1 MTEIKTDTIAAIS
14 TAISAA
20 GIGIVR
26 ISGPLAIETA
36 DRLFR
41 AKSGCT
47 LREAKGSTIHY
58 GHIEEG
64 GKILDEVLVSV
75 LRAPATYTREDTVEI
90 NCHGGI
96 LVLRRVL
103 DAVIRAGAR
112 LADPGEFT
120 RRAFLNGRIDPSQA
134 EAVMDLIASENRSA
148 ADNALSHLGGA
159 MRRRVESVRALLL
172 EETARIE
179 AALDDPENYD
189 LTGYL
194 PELEQKLRGT
204 YETISGLLATAEEGR
219 IIKEGIATVILGR
232 PNVGKSTLLNLLAG
246 EERAIVTDIA
256 GTTRDILE
264 EKIVLQG
271 VSLRIM
277 DTAGLRETGDT
288 VEKIGVERAYEAA
301 SRADLI
307 LYMVDGSVPASEED
321 RKHLRLLQG
330 REVILILNKT
340 DLKQQI
346 SESEAESLLPGA
358 HIQRL
363 SAKDGRGM
371 EELGKC
377 IRERFLRGEIC
388 ANDEVYIT
396 NERQKEALSEAA
408 QALQRVLFSME
419 AGMPED
425 LYTVDLMDA
434 YAALGRITG
443 EEVGEE
449 LIDEIFSRFCMGK

>member
-1 MTEIKTDTIAAIS
+1 
-14 TAISAA
+14 
-20 GIGIVR
+20 
-26 ISGPLAIETA
+26 
-36 DRLFR
+36 
-41 AKSGCT
+41 
-47 LREAKGSTIHY
+47 
-58 GHIEEG
+58 
-64 GKILDEVLVSV
+64 
-75 LRAPATYTREDTVEI
+75 
-90 NCHGGI
+90 
-96 LVLRRVL
+96 
-103 DAVIRAGAR
+103 
-112 LADPGEFT
+112 
-120 RRAFLNGRIDPSQA
+120 
-134 EAVMDLIASENRSA
+134 MDLIASENRSA

-159 MRRRVESVRALLL
+159 MRRRIESVRALLL